1 MKKGFVFFC
10 FFFYSIVSF
19 TDSFYRASMREL
31 IQEIRRNTTQDKILI
46 TQNGNE
52 LYFRDGRLD
61 DRMFSLTQGSTQ
73 EDLYY
78 GEKFILSRKTSQKEQ
93 KRSLGYLLPLRRA
106 GKVIFSIN
114 YGRGDNVRN
123 RLKQEL
129 KKSTFLGELLPSFEA
144 KELYEPLEKFHKED
158 VTSLEKAKNF
168 LCLLNPESYKSLEE
182 YYSALQESSYDVLL
196 IEVSWNGIFFS
207 KEQIESLKRKAIG
220 GKRLVI
226 AYFSI
231 GEAEDYRSYWKKEWS
246 REKPHWILEE
256 NPDWKGNY
264 LVKYWSR
271 EWKKILKEYQKK
283 LDEIGVDGYLLDT
296 VDSFYYFEEKERSH
310 SIHKVIMDYQ

>member
-1 MKKGFVFFC
+1 MKKYFVFLC
-10 FFFYSIVSF
+10 FFFCSFLSF
-19 TDSFYRASMREL
+19 TDSFYRTSMREL
-31 IQEIRRNTTQDKILI
+31 IQELRRNTTRDKILI

-52 LYFRDGRLD
+52 LYFRDGKLD
-61 DRMFSLTQGSTQ
+61 DTLFSLTQGSTQ

-78 GEKFILSRKTSQKEQ
+78 GEKFILSRKTSRKEQ
-93 KRSLGYLLPLRRA
+93 KRMLTYLLPLRKA

-114 YGRGDNVRN
+114 YGRGKTIRN
-123 RLKQEL
+123 SLKKEL

-158 VTSLEKAKNF
+158 VSSLEKAKNF

-231 GEAEDYRSYWKKEWS
+231 GEAEDYRNYWKKEWD

-256 NPDWKGNY
+256 NPNWKGNY
-264 LVKYWSR
+264 LVKYWSW

-283 LDEIGVDGYLLDT
+283 LDEIGVEGYLLDT
-296 VDSFYYFEEKERSH
+296 VDSFYYFEEK
-310 SIHKVIMDYQ
+310 